1 MNASSDAAEQ
11 IVRLSIDGVEAVA
24 KISGKGALEL
34 AKLLLSEM
42 KAPQRTKGRAS
53 LHTMLKS
60 KKPIKVFEIDDKS
73 LKKFC
78 EEAKKYGVLYH
89 VLKDKSKNNG
99 KCDIMVRA
107 EDVSKINRIYERFGL
122 GINQKASIRSNIVKS
137 KNETKQVP
145 EKTNPQKSEVDKFI
159 DELFSKPNQKEKT
172 EAENPS
178 QAKTEDVRPSE
189 RISKDRQQER
199 FSTSQSN
206 NRPSIKK
213 QLEDIKREQKKENT
227 KTKTPQHTQ
236 PQKNNKPKRR
246 NQNGRNR

>member
-11 IVRLSIDGVEAVA
+11 IVRLSLEGVESVA

-42 KAPQRTKGRAS
+42 KTHDKTRGKAS
-53 LHTMLKS
+53 LHTMMKS

-89 VLKDKSKNNG
+89 VLKDKSKNDG

-122 GINQKASIRSNIVKS
+122 GINQKATIKNNIIKT
-137 KNETKQVP
+137 KNEAKQVP
-145 EKTNPQKSEVDKFI
+145 QLTHPEKSEEDKFI
-159 DELFSKPNQKEKT
+159 DELFKKPNQKEKT
-172 EAENPS
+172 TSENPF
-178 QAKTEDVRPSE
+178 QAKTEGVRPSE
-189 RISKDRQQER
+189 RTSKDKQAVRD
-199 FSTSQSN
+199 FSKPSTI

-213 QLEDIKREQKKENT
+213 QLEEIKQEQKKENT
-227 KTKTPQHTQ
+227 KTRTPQHSQ
-236 PQKNNKPKRR
+236 PKKNKSKRR
-246 NQNGRNR
+246 NEHGRT